1 MQSLLRKSALT
12 KLCNAD
18 ANPDMDT
25 TEIFQQLNRAY
36 EVLKDRDL
44 RMQFDRCGSDG
55 MGNSHASDSTV
66 RSQNMRKPD
75 EVYYHSESNPF
86 GTYMEQPHASRS
98 YYSDNPF
105 QSPPP
110 PPHPI
115 NEPRV
120 IYHPPQ
126 PPSYRPQGEPYVK
139 DPFNQPW
146 NPWNSPFTDFYNERM
161 ASGVHDKEQLYTSPF
176 NGHNEPNQFRNMN
189 TSHQRVQPE
198 FRDPNGTSRRSRTNQ
213 NINTGHSQVRAP
225 NMRGSQRAGCRG
237 TGQAQQFMGDVVDFD
252 ARPSNKDFRSGTRR
266 RWVGDDLCIE
276 MEVNSETALT
286 GGEEKIRIKR
296 LETCSICD
304 GDGIQPGAEVKT
316 CNHCGGSG
324 AVLHKAQPVGMAPTD
339 NFSGHTVCP
348 HCRGTGQS
356 VAENC
361 GNCHGKGVR
370 QTTKDM
376 TLIIPPGV
384 TDGSK
389 LRLKGEGDAGP
400 MGGPSGDLFVFLKIR
415 NVDSHGTRRP

>member
-1 MQSLLRKSALT
+1 
-12 KLCNAD
+12 
-18 ANPDMDT
+18 MDT

-36 EVLKDRDL
+36 EVLKDKDL

-55 MGNSHASDSTV
+55 IGNSYASDSTV
-66 RSQNMRKPD
+66 RSQNIRKPD

-86 GTYMEQPHASRS
+86 GTYMGQPHASRS

-110 PPHPI
+110 QPHPI

-126 PPSYRPQGEPYVK
+126 PPSPRPHEETYIN
-139 DPFNQPW
+139 DPFKQRWDPW
-146 NPWNSPFTDFYNERM
+146 TSPFADFYNERM
-161 ASGVHDKEQLYTSPF
+161 TRGAYDGQPLYTSPF
-176 NGHNEPNQFRNMN
+176 EGRNGFTNMN
-189 TSHQRVQPE
+189 SSHQRVQPD
-198 FRDPNGTSRRSRTNQ
+198 FRDSNDTSRRSRTNQ
-213 NINTGHSQVRAP
+213 NINTGHSQVRAT
-225 NMRGSQRAGCRG
+225 NRRDGQRAGGNG

-252 ARPSNKDFRSGTRR
+252 ARPSNVDFRSGTRR

-276 MEVNSETALT
+276 MEINSETAMS

-296 LETCSICD
+296 RETCSICD
-304 GDGIQPGAEVKT
+304 GDGIQPGTEVKT

-415 NVDSHGTRRP
+415 NVASQAGHRP

>member
-1 MQSLLRKSALT
+1 
-12 KLCNAD
+12 
-18 ANPDMDT
+18 MDT

-36 EVLKDRDL
+36 EVLKDKDL

-55 MGNSHASDSTV
+55 IGNSYASDSTV
-66 RSQNMRKPD
+66 RSQNIRKPD

-86 GTYMEQPHASRS
+86 GTYMGQPHASRS
-98 YYSDNPF
+98 YYSDNSF
-105 QSPPP
+105 QS
-110 PPHPI
+110 PHPI

-126 PPSYRPQGEPYVK
+126 PPSPRPHGETYIN

-146 NPWNSPFTDFYNERM
+146 DPWTSPFADFYNERM
-161 ASGVHDKEQLYTSPF
+161 ARGAYDVQPLYTSPF
-176 NGHNEPNQFRNMN
+176 DGRKERNGFRNMN
-189 TSHQRVQPE
+189 SSHQRGQSD
-198 FRDPNGTSRRSRTNQ
+198 FRDSNDTSRRSRTNQ
-213 NINTGHSQVRAP
+213 NINTGHSQVRTS
-225 NMRGSQRAGCRG
+225 NMRDGQGAGGNG
-237 TGQAQQFMGDVVDFD
+237 TGQAQQFMGDVVDFN
-252 ARPSNKDFRSGTRR
+252 ARPSNVDFRSGTRR
-266 RWVGDDLCIE
+266 RWVGDDLCSE
-276 MEVNSETALT
+276 MEINSGTAMA

-296 LETCSICD
+296 RETCSICD
-304 GDGIQPGAEVKT
+304 GDGIQPGTEVKT
-316 CNHCGGSG
+316 CNYCGGSG

-339 NFSGHTVCP
+339 NFSGHTACP

-376 TLIIPPGV
+376 TLIVPPGV

-415 NVDSHGTRRP
+415 NVASQEGHRP